1 MEDAFWAFGDQ
12 KWKDSLNVAVAET
25 AGWDQGAD
33 YHKGVEVTRK
43 GEQGKQ
49 ASKNAPPAGVHVA
62 RVDSSQA
69 ASSRTPKKCKLTELA
84 GCTGSH
90 PAWLKMRRGA
100 RSLRTTSCVRS
111 AYCTTQTHGK
121 AQTTSPSRSITRQLS
136 FCCNVFDPSSAIN
149 ERNSR
154 SWRPWNS
161 HSHGEGCGRPM
172 GRSRRP

>member
-1 MEDAFWAFGDQ
+1 MERFFECGSGR
-12 KWKDSLNVAVAET
+12 DSW
-25 AGWDQGAD
+25 WDQGAD

-90 PAWLKMRRGA
+90 PAWLYTAFRGKVPEE
-100 RSLRTTSCVRS
+100 RSKIIADNKLCPFCLLHNSDSWESSNNISIQEYHPTTIFLLQC
-111 AYCTTQTHGK
+111 
-121 AQTTSPSRSITRQLS
+121 
-136 FCCNVFDPSSAIN
+136 F
-149 ERNSR
+149 
-154 SWRPWNS
+154 
-161 HSHGEGCGRPM
+161 
-172 GRSRRP
+172 